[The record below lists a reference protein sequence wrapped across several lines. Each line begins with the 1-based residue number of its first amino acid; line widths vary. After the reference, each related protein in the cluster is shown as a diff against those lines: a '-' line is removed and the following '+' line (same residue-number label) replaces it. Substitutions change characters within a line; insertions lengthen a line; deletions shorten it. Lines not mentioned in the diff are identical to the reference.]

1 MLQLNYIR
9 EEKEKAIQK
18 LAKRGFDA
26 SSILSEV
33 ISLDKDRKK
42 KPTQLRRC
50 VGTIQQDC

>member
-9 EEKEKAIQK
+9 EEKEKTIQK

-50 VGTIQQDC
+50 VGTIQ